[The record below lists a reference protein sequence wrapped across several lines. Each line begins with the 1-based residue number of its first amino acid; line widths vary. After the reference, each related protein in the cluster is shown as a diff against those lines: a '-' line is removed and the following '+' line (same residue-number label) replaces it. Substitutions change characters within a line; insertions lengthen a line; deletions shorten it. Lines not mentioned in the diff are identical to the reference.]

1 MQTLCTSKD
10 SLCVQ
15 RWLLVWSEHGRVFV
29 SLSMIVS
36 SPAGQSAADA
46 TDNSEANSTPL
57 GT

>member
-1 MQTLCTSKD
+1 M
-10 SLCVQ
+10 
-15 RWLLVWSEHGRVFV
+15 FV

-46 TDNSEANSTPL
+46 TDNSEASSTPL